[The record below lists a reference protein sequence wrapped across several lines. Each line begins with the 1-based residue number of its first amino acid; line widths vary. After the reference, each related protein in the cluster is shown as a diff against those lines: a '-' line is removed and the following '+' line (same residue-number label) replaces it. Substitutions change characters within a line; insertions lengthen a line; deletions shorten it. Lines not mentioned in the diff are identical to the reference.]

1 MNRLIIL
8 DNLRQGYPSLFF
20 LGCLYLLGLVP
31 LTDFVWNEINP
42 TIAAL
47 LFGFFATVFCFL
59 LWPNREIT
67 KDPLGLDALL
77 PVPRGELI
85 STQWFM
91 RTVFPA
97 AFLAILLAIAG
108 PLGLNEHVLSS
119 MPDFLPAH
127 LFFAYLGGLSLFFY
141 CLSGAMGHSYTWIAM
156 ALFLGLIFPF
166 AYFLAFSRLQQ
177 FLAWPLMPML
187 LTSFFAAI
195 LYRKARVSL
204 ESDRGRGTF
213 RSTRTSRRW
222 KPGGWFAGGFKGLAA
237 SSLAMSASGTLIFAV
252 VLLSM
257 DAWLNPA
264 TIEAADDGL
273 LLRVAVNSIPVLCF
287 LTYSY
292 FFQYFSLVAPIRV
305 LRLLPLSTGGL
316 ALRIYGITAGMHMLS
331 FVALSLAAMSYFN
344 VKYGLLL
351 FDTCFV
357 WTAVLSPLA
366 PLALRYRGFA
376 RQALSFGYLLFMH
389 FALNVFLRPPF
400 MDVSSL
406 ENLFVHLFAIA
417 LLVASWWLLKRTLT
431 RSSAIYRVELIQI
444 SGNVAQA

>member
-20 LGCLYLLGLVP
+20 LGCLYLFGLVP
-31 LTDFVWNEINP
+31 VTDFVWNEMSP

-97 AFLAILLAIAG
+97 AFLAILLATAG

-127 LFFAYLGGLSLFFY
+127 LFFAYLGGLSLVFY
-141 CLSGAMGHSYTWIAM
+141 CLSGAMGRSYTWIAM
-156 ALFLGLIFPF
+156 ALLLGLIFPF
-166 AYFLAFSRLQQ
+166 AYFLAFSRLQE
-177 FLAWPLMPML
+177 FLAWPFMPML
-187 LTSFFAAI
+187 LTSLFAAI
-195 LYRKARVSL
+195 LYRKASVSL
-204 ESDRGRGTF
+204 ASDRGSGSVG
-213 RSTRTSRRW
+213 STRTSWRW
-222 KPGGWFAGGFKGLAA
+222 NSGGWVAGGFTRLAA
-237 SSLAMSASGTLIFAV
+237 SSLAMSLVGTLILVV

-264 TIEAADDGL
+264 DNRAADDGIL
-273 LLRVAVNSIPVLCF
+273 LKSAVFSIPLLCF
-287 LTYSY
+287 LTYNY
-292 FFQYFSLVAPIRV
+292 FFQNFSLVAPIRI
-305 LRLLPLSTGGL
+305 LRLLPLSPGGL

-344 VKYGLLL
+344 PKYGLFLL
-351 FDTCFV
+351 DTCFV

-366 PLALRYRGFA
+366 PLALRYRGLA
-376 RQALSFGYLLFMH
+376 RHALSFAYFLVMLFT
-389 FALNVFLRPPF
+389 LQVFLRQHF
-400 MDVSSL
+400 MDVSPL
-406 ENLFVHLFAIA
+406 ANLFVHLIAIV

-431 RSSAIYRVELIQI
+431 HSSATYRVEL
-444 SGNVAQA
+444 S